1 MKIRKISDRNP
12 RILIFNGSPRRIDSC
27 ANQKSKSHKLVDYI
41 IEKYLPFVDFDV
53 VDLSVGSVNIQP
65 CKGCVSTSGGMHCH
79 FKCVAHDQRVHTLDG
94 FKQIK
99 DLEIGDILQD
109 GNKVINHV
117 RTSDWEEIFELKL
130 KDGRR
135 LELTKDHKVKVL
147 SKERKRD
154 IKSNWKFY
162 RDEEWVEVQNLKMGD
177 LIPPIQTDNIFENF
191 ENSLVLDYLVYG
203 LIWGDGTFVNESVQL
218 YVDKKE
224 DLFLDKI
231 TENLSDYIISVLPHN
246 INNERKININYRQYD
261 TEILKINFGAKFG
274 KKMKMSGFKKTK
286 AIHRR
291 LPLESF
297 KNSSQ
302 IFSFLNGWI
311 STDGSVH
318 KNGIT
323 IYNTSYDCLRDLQLL
338 LSRVGIRS
346 NISDI
351 RHKKV
356 EVRGKMV
363 QRCSSISICNY
374 DSVKII
380 YDNLRILHP
389 NKQKN
394 LERYVSKVKKKM
406 VNKPSAIK
414 SIKSIGF
421 KPVYDIEV
429 ENSHQFICEGI
440 NIHNCSCFKKGSK
453 KFPDLMYEAD
463 IYDRLIECDAFI
475 VVSPIHWYSVT
486 TQVKAMFD
494 RLVCANLTIT
504 KDQAIEIFGEGNIKN
519 SELTG
524 RAEISQKYKHLLK
537 NHLEGKWAAFYL
549 HGDDGASDY
558 DGNKPDIGDINWDVR
573 NCVMP
578 IVYQCRYSG
587 INCPDDLVES
597 FYINRGKDY
606 YQSNLDMESEGE
618 FFLKMD
624 RLVDR
629 LLNYLEISPSSSPEV
644 ASD

>member
-1 MKIRKISDRNP
+1 MIIRKLTDRKP
-12 RILIFNGSPRRIDSC
+12 KIVIFNGSPRRLKSC
-27 ANQKSKSHKLVDYI
+27 ANQTSKTQKLVEYV

-53 VDLSVGSVNIQP
+53 IDLSVGKVNIQP
-65 CKGCVSTSGGMHCH
+65 CKGCISTANGFHCH
-79 FKCVAHDQRVHTLDG
+79 WKCVAEDQRVHTLSG

-99 DLEIGDILQD
+99 DLQIGDILQD
-109 GNKVINHV
+109 GNKVVNHV
-117 RTSDWEEIFELKL
+117 RTSECEQIFEIKL

-224 DLFLDKI
+224 DLFLDEI

-286 AIHRR
+286 AIHRS

-311 STDGSVH
+311 STDGSVD

-394 LERYVSKVKKKM
+394 LEKYVLKAKKKM

-414 SIKSIGF
+414 SIKAIGF